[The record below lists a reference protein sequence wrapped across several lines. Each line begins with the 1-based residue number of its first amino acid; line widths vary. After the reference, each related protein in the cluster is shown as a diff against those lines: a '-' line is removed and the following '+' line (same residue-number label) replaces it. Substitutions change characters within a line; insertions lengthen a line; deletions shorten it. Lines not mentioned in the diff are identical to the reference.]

1 MSRIIYALSLS
12 LSAKYNF
19 GTISQTLKL
28 FLLMFAMLTFS
39 IVDVQGQRI
48 RYGYE
53 WPCDEFPSPQ
63 PPETSE
69 VPPPTLCS
77 EVGDLQD
84 VIKIGEGTPYPN
96 SSSMLSNPPNTKN
109 FLVVGDFH
117 FDENYYAYKCIFKA
131 LPKITIFIDNGISF
145 TSNNCKFFCCDGMWE
160 GIRVGQESSMNF
172 KAASRIEDAKVAIH
186 FTNEARQVRISESTF
201 NRDEKGVE
209 VTGNVFSKT
218 PLYAPL
224 ISFYGNTFSCTS
236 ELNKNGRS
244 YEYTLTGF
252 SAGFVQIPTLGTY
265 FPKKPNIFTGKITLG
280 IAAIGS
286 DINVSNCQFIDI
298 STGIKPPKA
307 PNTLGLG
314 IWAQYSNLT
323 FTGLGTNK
331 NTVSGATPTFQNCE
345 EGAIK
350 AETSNLDVKDAYMNF
365 TSYPV
370 LGGTPT
376 LLGVR
381 RVISSTNN
389 SSNQIINIHDNMLNL
404 YINGVGVFVARSN
417 SPTNNISNNQFWINL
432 AKSTAIFDKFKIPA
446 SVTCISMA
454 KGYSGTSEKANIL
467 DNNIKNFGTS
477 AFITGILVDKG
488 NQYQVKRNIV
498 DRLPFI
504 YKEAFFTSWG
514 IKANGV
520 GNSQFMDNEV
530 NGYENVLIPSTEPT
544 SVGYEFDRLLPAN
557 RICGNIAKNNAKGF
571 GYLNNCSGT
580 IFAKNSMFPN
590 TWGLTIGRELNGVS
604 QPSTIGVQWQ
614 LLPTVNQYRTNYWKY
629 KGGFTNIGGAAASF
643 DAGDARF
650 SQFLVPDQSVS
661 IDPVSLY
668 NVSKYAFGDILVAI
682 DTSSTKDTLTK
693 NDWFKTDFKGDIQDV
708 GCNGFGEGNKPPYD
722 NWTSDL
728 DQILEGRFYANYP
741 VVKWQ
746 EESYLYSILEE
757 NTTLISDDIRKKF
770 YESRSAT
777 SIPLFNDVAK
787 GKATLFTGNE
797 SLVQELQS
805 LRNMESNVWQH
816 YIILGEEIAT
826 TKKDEDIS
834 NEDRESIA
842 QISTQLSNIQAAIKN
857 ADEQIKDE
865 AKKRAEALLN
875 LNASISPKTPYEE
888 NTQTI
893 NRIWLKAVL
902 QNGYLG
908 EEDLNTIRE
917 IASECYQN
925 VGDIRNEAL
934 DLLPLCEHDNYP
946 DIRCGTEGEVITKT
960 AKAQTNVVY
969 PNPTSN
975 DLFIT
980 LSKESQADFIT
991 LSDVN
996 GKLIERVETSNTT
1009 QNYYFNVSNLSN
1021 GFYVLSIHQRDGS
1034 VLANK
1039 VSIIH

>member
-1 MSRIIYALSLS
+1 MLSLS

-19 GTISQTLKL
+19 GIISQTLKL

-53 WPCDEFPSPQ
+53 WLCDEFPSPQ

-96 SSSMLSNPPNTKN
+96 SSSLLSNPPKTRN

-117 FDENYYAYKCIFKA
+117 FDENYYAYKFVFKA
-131 LPKITIFIDNGISF
+131 SPKITIFIDEGISF
-145 TSNNCKFFCCDGMWE
+145 ISSNCKFFCCDGMWE
-160 GIRVGQESSMNF
+160 GIRVGRKSSINF
-172 KAASRIEDAKVAIH
+172 KSSSRIEDALIAIR
-186 FTNEARQVRISESTF
+186 FTHESGNVRISESIF

-209 VTGNVFSKT
+209 VVGNLFSQK

-224 ISFYGNTFSCTS
+224 LTFYGNTFSCTS
-236 ELNKNGRS
+236 KLNKGSS
-244 YEYTLTGF
+244 YEHTLTGF
-252 SAGFVQIPTLGTY
+252 SAGFVQIPTLGTVY
-265 FPKKPNIFTGKITLG
+265 FPNKPNIFTGKITVG

-286 DINVSNCQFIDI
+286 DINVKNCKFIDI
-298 STGIKPPKA
+298 STGTKLPTAPK
-307 PNTLGLG
+307 TLGLG
-314 IWAQYSNLT
+314 IWAQYCNLT
-323 FTGLGTNK
+323 FTGLGTNG
-331 NTVSGATPTFQNCE
+331 NTVAGATATFQNCE

-365 TSYPV
+365 TSTKPFGV
-370 LGGTPT
+370 TTT

-389 SSNQIINIHDNMLNL
+389 SSGQIINIHDNMLNL
-404 YINGVGVFVARSN
+404 YINGVGIFVARSN
-417 SPTNNISNNQFWINL
+417 SSTNNVSNNQFWINL
-432 AKSTAIFDKFKIPA
+432 AKSTALFDKFNIPA
-446 SVTCISMA
+446 SVTCVSMT

-477 AFITGILVDKG
+477 AFVTGILLDKG
-488 NQYQVKRNIV
+488 SKYQVKRNIV

-504 YKEAFFTSWG
+504 FKENFFTSWG

-520 GNSQFMDNEV
+520 GESEFMDNNV
-530 NGYENVLIPSTEPT
+530 KGYANVVTGFVQEAT
-544 SVGYEFDRLLPAN
+544 SIGYEFDGLLPAN
-557 RICGNIAKNNAKGF
+557 KICGNIAENNGKGF
-571 GYLNNCSGT
+571 SYLNDCLGT
-580 IFAKNSMFPN
+580 IFAENTMSPN
-590 TWGLTIGRELNGVS
+590 VWGLTIGKDAF
-604 QPSTIGVQWQ
+604 PSRIGVQW
-614 LLPTVNQYRTNYWKY
+614 LLVDKVNQYRSNYWKSNGT
-629 KGGFTNIGGAAASF
+629 KLTNGLTGATF
-643 DAGDARF
+643 DAGVPTS
-650 SQFLVPDQSVS
+650 SQFLVPDKSISV
-661 IDPVSLY
+661 DPTTQYS
-668 NVSKYAFGDILVAI
+668 VSKYAFSNIIVLG
-682 DTSSTKDTLTK
+682 STFLSEKEK
-693 NDWFKTDFKGDIQDV
+693 WFKTKVDSGKVIDI
-708 GCNGFGEGNKPPYD
+708 GCKGFGPLNKIA
-722 NWTSDL
+722 NSEWTTNS
-728 DQILEGRFYANYP
+728 DQILEGKFYANYP

-746 EESYLYSILEE
+746 EERYLYSILEE
-757 NTTLISDDIRKKF
+757 NTTLISDNKRKKF
-770 YESRSAT
+770 FESRSAT

-787 GKATLFTGNE
+787 GKATLFTANE
-797 SLVQELQS
+797 GLVEELKS
-805 LRNMESNVWQH
+805 LRTSENNVWQH
-816 YIILGEEIAT
+816 YIILGEKIAT
-826 TKKDEDIS
+826 TKEDEDITK
-834 NEDRESIA
+834 EDRESIA

-857 ADEQIKDE
+857 VDKQIKSE
-865 AKKRAEALLN
+865 ATQKAEALLN

-888 NTQTI
+888 NTQTV

-917 IASECYQN
+917 IASDCYQR

-946 DIRCGTEGEVITKT
+946 DIRCGAEGEVITKT
-960 AKAQTNVVY
+960 AKPQTNVVY

-975 DLFIT
+975 DLFVT

-1009 QNYYFNVSNLSN
+1009 QNYYFNVSSLSN
-1021 GFYVLSIHQRDGS
+1021 GFYVLNIHQRDGS